1 METKKDEIKLIA
13 CDVDNTIITPG
24 KDRMSSRTK
33 EAFHKAIAKGILVFV
48 NTGRHYTFLQ
58 PSLFEDL
65 PLEYIGTING
75 GCLVKRDGT
84 VLSKHPMSLETMN
97 HIIEFSEEYDIG
109 LGFKFEDAV
118 VTYHNYDK
126 FIEGYTKGK
135 ERETKLVIKDDEK
148 KTHHLTYG
156 LPLGVFFVC
165 DEDALFPHVNE
176 IPEITIAWSHR
187 DGFDAFLKSVNK
199 AAVIEEVLER
209 EGWTWEQVIGF
220 GDAENDIPFLEKAGI
235 GVVVGN
241 AKDHVKE
248 YADYI
253 TDTCDNDGVA
263 KALEDLKII

>member
-1 METKKDEIKLIA
+1 METEENEIKLIA

-24 KDRMSSRTK
+24 TDRISKRLK
-33 EAFHKAIAKGILVFV
+33 ECFHKAIEKDILVFV

-58 PSLFEDL
+58 PSLFDDL
-65 PLEYIGTING
+65 PMECIGTING
-75 GCLVKRDGT
+75 GCLVDREGN
-84 VLSKHPMSLETMN
+84 VLAKHPMSLETMN
-97 HIIEFSEEYDIG
+97 HIIEFSREYDIG

-135 ERETKLVIKDDEK
+135 ERETKLVINDDET

-165 DEDALFPHVNE
+165 DEDSLFPHVNE
-176 IPEITIAWSHR
+176 IPEISIAWSHR
-187 DGFDAFLKSVNK
+187 DGFDAFLKNVNK

-209 EGWTWEQVIGF
+209 KGWTWDNVIGF
-220 GDAENDIPFLEKAGI
+220 GDAENDIPFIQKAKI

-241 AKDHVKE
+241 AKDNVKA
-248 YADYI
+248 YADYV
-253 TDTCDNDGVA
+253 TDTCPNDGVA
-263 KALEDLKII
+263 KALEELHII